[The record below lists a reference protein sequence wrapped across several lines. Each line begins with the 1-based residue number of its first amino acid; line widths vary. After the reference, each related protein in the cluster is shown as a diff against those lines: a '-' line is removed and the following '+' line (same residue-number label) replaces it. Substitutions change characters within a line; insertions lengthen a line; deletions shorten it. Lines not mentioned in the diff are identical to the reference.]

1 MKYHNIILYYS
12 VAWIM
17 NVYSGIAIWRECF
30 DVVWIMNV
38 YSGIAIWKECFDVV
52 WIMNGVLI
60 NEEKLFI
67 INYSPV

>member
-1 MKYHNIILYYS
+1 MEYHNIIVYYS
-12 VAWIM
+12 VGWIM
-17 NVYSGIAIWRECF
+17 NVYSG
-30 DVVWIMNV
+30 M
-38 YSGIAIWKECFDVV
+38 AIWKECFDVV